1 MSTRSTIAVEHVDG
15 TVSQVYCHYDGYVSH
30 NGQILVDHYDTQK
43 KAELLVFLG
52 SMSSLRPK
60 CIPDPAKTHSSINP
74 QDDVTTYYGRD
85 NGEPFVKPS
94 HYPTVDN
101 YKRNLQCEEYD
112 YLFTEG
118 QWEVSNG
125 RGYELVTQA
134 LEVAKLK
141 EGDER

>member
-1 MSTRSTIAVEHVDG
+1 MATRSTVAVEHADG
-15 TVSQVYCHYDGYVSH
+15 TVSQVYCHWDGYLTH
-30 NGQILVDHYDTQK
+30 NGQILVDHYDTQEK
-43 KAELLVFLG
+43 VEQLISLG

-85 NGEPFVKPS
+85 NGEPFVVPS
-94 HYPTVDN
+94 LYPTVEH
-101 YKRNLQCEEYD
+101 YKKNLQCEEYD

-125 RGYELVTQA
+125 RGYELVVQA
-134 LEVAKLK
+134 LEVAMLK
-141 EGDER
+141 ED

>member
-1 MSTRSTIAVEHVDG
+1 MATRSTIAVEHADG
-15 TVSQVYCHYDGYVSH
+15 TVSQVYCHWDGYLTH
-30 NGQILVDHYDTQK
+30 NGQILVDHYDTQE
-43 KAELLVFLG
+43 KAELLVSLG
-52 SMSSLRPK
+52 SISSLRPK
-60 CIPDPAKTHSSINP
+60 CIPAPAKTHSSINP

-125 RGYELVTQA
+125 RGYELVAQA

-141 EGDER
+141 EIDE

>member
-1 MSTRSTIAVEHVDG
+1 MATRSTIAVEHADG
-15 TVSQVYCHYDGYVSH
+15 TVSQVYCHWDGYLTH
-30 NGQILVDHYDTQK
+30 NGQILIDHYDTQE
-43 KAELLVFLG
+43 KAEQLVSLC
-52 SMSSLRPK
+52 SMSSLRHK

-74 QDDVTTYYGRD
+74 QDDVTTYYSRD
-85 NGEPFVKPS
+85 NSEPFVVPS
-94 HYPTVDN
+94 LYPTVDN

-125 RGYELVTQA
+125 RGYELVAQA

>member
-1 MSTRSTIAVEHVDG
+1 MGTRSTIAVEHADG
-15 TVSQVYCHYDGYVSH
+15 TVSQVYCHWDGYLSH
-30 NGQILVDHYDTQK
+30 NGQILVDHYDTQEL
-43 KAELLVFLG
+43 AELLISLG

-60 CIPDPAKTHSSINP
+60 CIPDPAKPHNSDNP
-74 QDDVTTYYGRD
+74 QDGVTTYYSRD
-85 NGEPFVKPS
+85 GGEPFVEPS
-94 HYPTVDN
+94 QYPTVDN

-134 LEVAKLK
+134 LEVAMLK
-141 EGDER
+141 ETDE

>member
-1 MSTRSTIAVEHVDG
+1 MSTRSTIAVEHADG
-15 TVSQVYCHYDGYVSH
+15 TVSQVYCHWDGYLTH
-30 NGQILVDHYDTQK
+30 NGQILVNHYDTQEL
-43 KAELLVFLG
+43 AEQLISLG
-52 SMSSLRPK
+52 SISSLRPK

-85 NGEPFVKPS
+85 RGEPFQPPS
-94 HYPTVDN
+94 LYPTVDN
-101 YKRNLQCEEYD
+101 YKKNLQCEEYD

-125 RGYELVTQA
+125 RGYELVAQA

-141 EGDER
+141 ETDE

>member
-1 MSTRSTIAVEHVDG
+1 MSTRSTIAVEHADG
-15 TVSQVYCHYDGYVSH
+15 TVSQVYCHYDGYLTH

-52 SMSSLRPK
+52 EMSSLRPK

-74 QDDVTTYYGRD
+74 QDDVTTYYRRD
-85 NGEPFVKPS
+85 RGEPFVKPS
-94 HYPTVDN
+94 LFTSIDH
-101 YKRNLQCEEYD
+101 YKRNLQGEDYN

-125 RGYELVTQA
+125 RGYELVAQA
-134 LEVAKLK
+134 LEVAMLK
-141 EGDER
+141 ETDE

>member
-1 MSTRSTIAVEHVDG
+1 MATRSTIAVEHADG
-15 TVSQVYCHYDGYVSH
+15 TVSQVYCHWDGYLTH
-30 NGQILVDHYDTQK
+30 NGQILVDHYDTQE
-43 KAELLVFLG
+43 KAEQLVSFG
-52 SMSSLRPK
+52 SMGSLRPK

-74 QDDVTTYYGRD
+74 QDDVTTYYSRD

-125 RGYELVTQA
+125 RGYELVAQA

-141 EGDER
+141 EIDE

>member
-1 MSTRSTIAVEHVDG
+1 MSTRSTIVVEHVDG

-94 HYPTVDN
+94 HYPTVDD

-125 RGYELVTQA
+125 RGYELVAQA

-141 EGDER
+141 ETDE

>member
-1 MSTRSTIAVEHVDG
+1 MATRSTIAVEHADG
-15 TVSQVYCHYDGYVSH
+15 TVSQVYCHWDGYLSH
-30 NGQILVDHYDTQK
+30 NGQILVDHYDTQE
-43 KAELLVFLG
+43 KAEQLVSFG

-60 CIPDPAKTHSSINP
+60 CIPDPANTHSSINP

-85 NGEPFVKPS
+85 NGEPFVVPS
-94 HYPTVDN
+94 LYPTVDN

-112 YLFTEG
+112 YFFTEG

>member
-85 NGEPFVKPS
+85 RGEPFVVPS
-94 HYPTVDN
+94 LYPTVDN
-101 YKRNLQCEEYD
+101 YKQNLQCEEYD

-125 RGYELVTQA
+125 RGYELVAHA

-141 EGDER
+141 ENDV

>member
-1 MSTRSTIAVEHVDG
+1 LT
-15 TVSQVYCHYDGYVSH
+15 H

-74 QDDVTTYYGRD
+74 QDDVTVYYSRD
-85 NGEPFVKPS
+85 HGEPFVPPS
-94 HYPTVDN
+94 LYPTVDN
-101 YKRNLQCEEYD
+101 YKKNLQCEEYD

-125 RGYELVTQA
+125 RGYELVVQA
-134 LEVAKLK
+134 LEVAMLK
-141 EGDER
+141 ETDE

>member
-60 CIPDPAKTHSSINP
+60 CIPDPARTHNFDNP
-74 QDDVTTYYGRD
+74 QDDVTSYYSRD
-85 NGEPFVKPS
+85 RGEGFNPPS
-94 HYPTVDN
+94 LYPTVDN
-101 YKRNLQCEEYD
+101 YKRNLQGEDYD

-125 RGYELVTQA
+125 RGYELVAQA
-134 LEVAKLK
+134 LEVAMLK

>member
-1 MSTRSTIAVEHVDG
+1 MATRSTIAVEHADG
-15 TVSQVYCHYDGYVSH
+15 TVSQVYCHWDGYLSH
-30 NGQILVDHYDTQK
+30 NGQILVDHYDTQE
-43 KAELLVFLG
+43 KAEQLVSFG
-52 SMSSLRPK
+52 SMGSLRPK

-85 NGEPFVKPS
+85 NGEPFVVPS
-94 HYPTVDN
+94 LYPTVDN

-125 RGYELVTQA
+125 RGYELVAQA

-141 EGDER
+141 ETDER

>member
-15 TVSQVYCHYDGYVSH
+15 TVSQVYCHYDGYLSH

-125 RGYELVTQA
+125 RGYELVAQA

-141 EGDER
+141 ETDE

>member
-1 MSTRSTIAVEHVDG
+1 MATRSTIAVEHADG
-15 TVSQVYCHYDGYVSH
+15 TVSQVYCHWDGYLSH
-30 NGQILVDHYDTQK
+30 NGQILVDHYDTQE
-43 KAELLVFLG
+43 KAEQLVSFG

-94 HYPTVDN
+94 LYPTVDN

-125 RGYELVTQA
+125 RGYELVAQA

-141 EGDER
+141 ETDEQ

>member
-1 MSTRSTIAVEHVDG
+1 MATRGTIAVEHADG
-15 TVSQVYCHYDGYVSH
+15 TVSQVYCHWDNYLSH
-30 NGQILVDHYDTQK
+30 NGQILVDHYDTQE
-43 KAELLVFLG
+43 KAEQLVSLG

-85 NGEPFVKPS
+85 NGEPFVVPS
-94 HYPTVDN
+94 LYPTVDN

-125 RGYELVTQA
+125 RGYELVALA

-141 EGDER
+141 ENDE

>member
-1 MSTRSTIAVEHVDG
+1 MATRSTIAVEHADG
-15 TVSQVYCHYDGYVSH
+15 TVSQVYCHWDGYLTH

-74 QDDVTTYYGRD
+74 QDDVTTYYSRD

-112 YLFTEG
+112 YFFTEG

-125 RGYELVTQA
+125 CGYELVTQA
-134 LEVAKLK
+134 LEVAMLK
-141 EGDER
+141 ETDE

>member
-1 MSTRSTIAVEHVDG
+1 MATRSTIAVEHADG
-15 TVSQVYCHYDGYVSH
+15 TVSQVYCHWDGYLSH
-30 NGQILVDHYDTQK
+30 NGQILVDHYDTQE
-43 KAELLVFLG
+43 KAEQLVSFG
-52 SMSSLRPK
+52 SMGSLRPK

-85 NGEPFVKPS
+85 NGEPFVVPS
-94 HYPTVDN
+94 LYPTVDN

-125 RGYELVTQA
+125 RGYELVAQA

-141 EGDER
+141 ETDE

>member
-1 MSTRSTIAVEHVDG
+1 MATRSTIAVEHADG
-15 TVSQVYCHYDGYVSH
+15 TVSQVYCHWDGYLSH
-30 NGQILVDHYDTQK
+30 NGQILVDHYDTQEK
-43 KAELLVFLG
+43 VEQLVSLG
-52 SMSSLRPK
+52 SMSSLRPN

-74 QDDVTTYYGRD
+74 QDDVTTYYSRD
-85 NGEPFVKPS
+85 NSEPFVEPS
-94 HYPTVDN
+94 LYPTVDN

-141 EGDER
+141 ETDE

>member
-1 MSTRSTIAVEHVDG
+1 MATRSTIAVEHADG
-15 TVSQVYCHYDGYVSH
+15 TVSQVYCHWDGYLSH
-30 NGQILVDHYDTQK
+30 NGQILVDHYDTQE
-43 KAELLVFLG
+43 KAEQLVSLG

-60 CIPDPAKTHSSINP
+60 CIPDPARTHSSINP
-74 QDDVTTYYGRD
+74 QDDVTTYYSRD
-85 NGEPFVKPS
+85 NGEPFVEPS
-94 HYPTVDN
+94 LYPAVDN

-141 EGDER
+141 ETDE

>member
-1 MSTRSTIAVEHVDG
+1 MATRSTIAVEHADG
-15 TVSQVYCHYDGYVSH
+15 TVSQVYCHWDGYLSH
-30 NGQILVDHYDTQK
+30 NGQILVDHYDTQE
-43 KAELLVFLG
+43 KAEQLVSLG

-60 CIPDPAKTHSSINP
+60 CIPDPAKKHSSINP
-74 QDDVTTYYGRD
+74 QDDVTTYYSRD
-85 NGEPFVKPS
+85 NGEPFVVPS
-94 HYPTVDN
+94 LYPTVDN

-141 EGDER
+141 ETDE